1 MCEVCS
7 TTVSEKKVSLW
18 PRLRLLSCM
27 KHIIFP
33 LLLLLGAVACQKP
46 ILEPHARETF
56 AEIVR
61 SAAPLVGKTSLEDT
75 LPAQVIRELGIG
87 QVNGVK
93 LQYGTSRYT
102 SYYAYNADPDKVIAA
117 LSRLPFTKYAVV
129 ADTTCYQSSFEVLAE
144 MQQGLSDVE
153 LKNGAFFWNAPRE
166 EFEVYECLK
175 TPARHTVLINR
186 RLGLVYHRI
195 ENRING

>member
-1 MCEVCS
+1 M
-7 TTVSEKKVSLW
+7 
-18 PRLRLLSCM
+18 R
-27 KHIIFP
+27 HIIFP

-61 SAAPLVGKTSLEDT
+61 TAAPLVGKTALEDT
-75 LPAQVIRELGIG
+75 LPEEVIRELGIG

-93 LQYGTSRYT
+93 LQYGASRYA
-102 SYYAYNADPDKVIAA
+102 SYYAYNADPDKVIATLA
-117 LSRLPFTKYAVV
+117 RLPFTRYAVV
-129 ADTTCYQSSFEVLAE
+129 ADTTCYKSSFEVLAE

-153 LKNGAFFWNAPRE
+153 LESSAFFWNASHE

-175 TPARHTVLINR
+175 TPVRHTLLVNR
-186 RLGLVYHRI
+186 RLGMVYHRI